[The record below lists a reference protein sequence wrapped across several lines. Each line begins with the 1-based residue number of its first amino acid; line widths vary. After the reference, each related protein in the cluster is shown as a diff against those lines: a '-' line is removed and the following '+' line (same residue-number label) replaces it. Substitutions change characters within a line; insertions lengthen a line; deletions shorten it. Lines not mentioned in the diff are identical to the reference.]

1 MIIGHRGAG
10 KLAPQNSLLSLQKA
24 VELRLHAVEFD
35 VQLTKDRKFVLSHD
49 GTVHINGQEVIIANH
64 TQKSLQ
70 RKGLATLEEA
80 LEVLHDIIAI
90 IDIKV
95 WDSAQYLVGAVAKF
109 SQPIRFT
116 GSNVPDIA
124 YCKRY
129 APELFAYI
137 SENKNPFRVVKR
149 ADKIGADGISLKWFW
164 INPWTYTQAKRR
176 GLEIM
181 LYTINS
187 RIIGRIVGTLYPE
200 VSICTDR
207 PTRFIGK
214 RYNW

>member
-10 KLAPQNSLLSLQKA
+10 KLAPQNSLLGLEKA

-35 VQLTKDRKFVLSHD
+35 VQLTKDRKFILSHD
-49 GTVHINGQEVIIANH
+49 GVINVGGKTLFIAEH

-70 RKGLATLEEA
+70 RKGLVSLEQA
-80 LEVLHDIIAI
+80 LEVLHDTIAI

-95 WDSAQYLVGAVAKF
+95 WDSAQYLVEAVAKF

-116 GSNVPDIA
+116 GSNLPDIA

-137 SENKNPFRVVKR
+137 SENKNPFRAIKR
-149 ADKIGADGISLKWFW
+149 ADKIGADGISLKWFL
-164 INPWTYTQAKRR
+164 INPWTYSQARRR

-187 RIIGRIVGTLYPE
+187 RIIGRIVGAFYPDA
-200 VSICTDR
+200 SICTDR